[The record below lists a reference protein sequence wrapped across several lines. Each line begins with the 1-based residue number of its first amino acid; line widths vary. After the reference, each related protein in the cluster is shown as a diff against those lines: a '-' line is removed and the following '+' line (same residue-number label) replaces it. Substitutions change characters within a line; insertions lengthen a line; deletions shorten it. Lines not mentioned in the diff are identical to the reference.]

1 MRADVD
7 KAMFVEEKQTSLPEM
22 KSTTSKCLALKQTA
36 DKEAFQ
42 LDKIITK
49 KKSGFRKNSH
59 CSGTFVYRSLSIFF
73 KFAFFLE

>member
-49 KKSGFRKNSH
+49 KKSGFRKNRVIVAGRLYIEVCQFSSNLH
-59 CSGTFVYRSLSIFF
+59 FF
-73 KFAFFLE
+73 